1 MSKSIIDAKALVE
14 QFSAASAKQGE
25 ALRKAVGEA
34 TLKGLQG
41 RELTLKNIKDVL
53 KSVTAAATKGAA
65 ANPASAVDVEAMLT
79 KAFAGMDA
87 ALLQAVEANRRAL
100 GQLMQQGASLRDGAL
115 KKALA
120 DVEKME
126 DMMFAT
132 IDKAVQGVPAPMQS
146 AWSHVL
152 DAGKAA
158 GTGTGTK
165 AAATVAQINE
175 QARSA
180 LLNLREGRAAGA
192 TAAQA
197 LLDSYGALASGVLIG
212 MSDALQGIAP
222 VTPAAKAST
231 RPTRKKA

>member
-1 MSKSIIDAKALVE
+1 
-14 QFSAASAKQGE
+14 
-25 ALRKAVGEA
+25 
-34 TLKGLQG
+34 
-41 RELTLKNIKDVL
+41 
-53 KSVTAAATKGAA
+53 
-65 ANPASAVDVEAMLT
+65 
-79 KAFAGMDA
+79 
-87 ALLQAVEANRRAL
+87 
-100 GQLMQQGASLRDGAL
+100 
-115 KKALA
+115 
-120 DVEKME
+120 
-126 DMMFAT
+126 
-132 IDKAVQGVPAPMQS
+132 VQGVPAPMQS

-212 MSDALQGIAP
+212 MSDALQGVAP

>member
-1 MSKSIIDAKALVE
+1 MSKSNIDAQALVE
-14 QFSAASAKQGE
+14 QFSEASAKQGE

-53 KSVTAAATKGAA
+53 KSVTAATTKGAA

-79 KAFAGMDA
+79 KAFGGMDA

-100 GQLMQQGASLRDGAL
+100 GQLMEQGASLRDGQL

-126 DMMFAT
+126 DMLFAT
-132 IDKAVQGVPAPMQS
+132 IDKAVAGVPAPMQA
-146 AWSHVL
+146 AWAHVL
-152 DAGKAA
+152 DAGKSA
-158 GTGTGTK
+158 GTGTGNK

-180 LLNLREGRAAGA
+180 LLNLREGRATGM

-197 LLDSYGALASGVLIG
+197 LLDSYGALVSGVLIG
-212 MSDALQGIAP
+212 MSEGLQGEA
-222 VTPAAKAST
+222 PAAVATKPRTGRGRKA
-231 RPTRKKA
+231 